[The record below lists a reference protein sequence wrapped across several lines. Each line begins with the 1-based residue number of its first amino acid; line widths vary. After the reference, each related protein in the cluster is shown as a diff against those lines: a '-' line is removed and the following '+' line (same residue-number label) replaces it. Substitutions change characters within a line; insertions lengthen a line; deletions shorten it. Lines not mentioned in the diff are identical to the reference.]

1 MNRLV
6 YRTIVPARNLVVAGA
21 IDRTSLSRGQVL
33 HQRPYFFK
41 MYSTKMSDLEG
52 VIPEFW
58 IMKMKTGFAYLD
70 LDGDGYITEPD
81 YAGWIKGMAKS
92 FPDMTE
98 EQREILESKHK
109 RIWGNLL
116 EGEGKGP
123 EYKVNE
129 NLYIEKLFSKVKEE
143 GSEDR
148 IRKEWLANFTIM
160 DCDQDGVISRAEH
173 RCFIEAGQ
181 RNPNGDVVAFSA
193 IDQDLDG
200 KITRDQYVNAAVE
213 FFFNFVDETKP
224 SKYFFGPLVKAQLAT

>member
-1 MNRLV
+1 MMSHFV
-6 YRTIVPARNLVVAGA
+6 YRNVVPAGNLIAATMGR
-21 IDRTSLSRGQVL
+21 ISLSHRQAAL
-33 HQRPYFFK
+33 HPCFFET
-41 MYSTKMSDLEG
+41 YSTFKMSDLKG

-58 IMKMKTGFAYLD
+58 IRKMKTGFAYLD

-81 YAGWIKGMAKS
+81 YAGWIKGMARS

-109 RIWGNLL
+109 RVWGNLL

-129 NLYIEKLFSKVKEE
+129 NMYIEKFFSKVKEE

-148 IRKEWLANFTIM
+148 IRKECLANFTIM
-160 DCDQDGVISRAEH
+160 DCDQDGVISKAEH
-173 RCFIEAGQ
+173 RCFIEAG
-181 RNPNGDVVAFSA
+181 RHNPNGYIVAFSA
-193 IDQDLDG
+193 IDQDMDG
-200 KITRDQYVNAAVE
+200 KITCDEYVNTGAE

-224 SKYFFGPLVKAQLAT
+224 SKYFFGLLVKV